1 MRKILYLIAISLI
14 PVLSFG
20 QESNSFANVKPV
32 KNVILMIPDGCSLAT
47 YSTAR
52 WYQWYTNPD
61 KPKLNIDPYICGTVR
76 TTCSNAPIGDSA
88 PTTSCYMTG
97 YPGLAGWVST
107 YPVADA
113 KNDIYPMDSA
123 RAYQPLTTVLE
134 ACRMLKNKATGLV
147 CTCYFSHA
155 TPADCSAHNYNRNDN
170 AGIVA
175 QQVHNG
181 VDVIIGGGDKNLTQE
196 QEQYLVSK
204 GYSVIRKDVAAMRQC
219 TNDKMWAL
227 MADKELAYDIDRD
240 ATKEPSLAEMTE
252 VAISKLSKSD
262 NGFFLMVEGS
272 KVDYC
277 AHTNDPIGLVTEYL
291 AFDHACK
298 VAFDFAEKNG
308 ETAVI
313 VVSDHGNSGLS
324 IGRRDWHS
332 YARDSKDKMFS
343 ALRGMK
349 ASSDAVAY
357 RLNKAPFEDAQKVF
371 QELCG
376 FKLTEKELE
385 ALKYNKEYKSSP
397 VPERDRKQHRNPLY
411 SSGLSRMVAQFM
423 TERTGLAFTSNGHTG
438 EEVLMAAYHPDQNC
452 RPYGM
457 LTNIELNQYL
467 CRLNGFTHESL
478 DSLTESRYVPH
489 TKVFAGN
496 KCAIKDGKLT
506 VKAKGHKYEITP
518 NTNIIKVDG
527 KEKEL
532 ESVVIY
538 VDKNNTFYL
547 PADL

>member
-1 MRKILYLIAISLI
+1 MKKLLLFVVALSSLQISCYAQD
-14 PVLSFG
+14 V
-20 QESNSFANVKPV
+20 ENVKPV

-97 YPGLAGWVST
+97 YNGLAGWVST
-107 YPVADA
+107 YPVSYGAD
-113 KNDIYPMDSA
+113 DIYQMDST

-134 ACRMLKNKATGLV
+134 ACRMLKGKATGLV

-155 TPADCSAHNYNRNDN
+155 TPADCSAHNYNRNDH
-170 AGIVA
+170 AGIAA

-181 VDVIIGGGDKNLTQE
+181 IDVIIGGGSRDLTTE
-196 QEQYLVSK
+196 QEEYLVSK
-204 GYSVIRKDVAAMRQC
+204 GYSVIRKDLAAMRGC
-219 TNDKMWAL
+219 TNNKMWAL

-240 ATKEPSLAEMTE
+240 AMKEPSLAEMTE

-262 NGFFLMVEGS
+262 KGFFLMVEGS

-291 AFDHACK
+291 AFDRACK
-298 VAFDFAEKNG
+298 VAFDFARKNG
-308 ETAVI
+308 ETAV
-313 VVSDHGNSGLS
+313 VMLSDHGNSGLS

-343 ALRGMK
+343 ALTKMK
-349 ASSDAVAY
+349 ASSDVVAD
-357 RLNKAPFEDAQKVF
+357 RLNKAPFEDVQKIF

-376 FKLTEKELE
+376 FQLSESELD
-385 ALKYNKEYKSSP
+385 ALKYNKQYKSSP
-397 VPERDRKQHRNPLY
+397 IPEAERKQHRNSLY

-423 TERTGLAFTSNGHTG
+423 TERTGLAFTTNGHTG
-438 EEVLMAAYHPDQNC
+438 EEVLMAAYHPDENS

-457 LTNIELNQYL
+457 LTNMELNHYL
-467 CRLNGFTHESL
+467 CSLNGFSHESL
-478 DSLTESRYVPH
+478 DSLTDSHFVPH
-489 TKVFAGN
+489 TKVFAGS
-496 KCAIKDGKLT
+496 KCTIKDGKLT
-506 VKAKGHKYEITP
+506 VKAKGHRYEITP

-527 KEKEL
+527 KDREL

-547 PADL
+547 PADI